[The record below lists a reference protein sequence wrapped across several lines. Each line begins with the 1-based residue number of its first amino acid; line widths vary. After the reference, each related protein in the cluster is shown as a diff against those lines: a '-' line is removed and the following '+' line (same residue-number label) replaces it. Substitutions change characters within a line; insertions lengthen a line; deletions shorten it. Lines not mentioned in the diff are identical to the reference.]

1 MPWKNVTTMDEI
13 IRFVSLAK
21 SGRFTVTELCEQFG
35 ISRKTGYKHLERYA
49 DEGMNGL
56 RVRSHRPHRMPQR
69 TAEQIE
75 ALIVA
80 ERRLHRTWGPKKLY
94 RMLELKH
101 QIERPPARS
110 TIGEILRRNGLS
122 VKRRRKPG
130 AYEAPSNGLTE
141 ATQPNHVWTVDFK
154 GWFNLAD
161 GTRCDPLTV
170 CDLYSH
176 FILACRAQPNQ
187 QFHNTLCTFKNLMRQ
202 VGLPEIIR
210 VGLSQKGQTSPFAL
224 LKANNHRQSYLH
236 GRIAGRKMRWL
247 TGRNTPPTAKSSAS
261 PSRSR
266 GSTASSLPGSMT
278 ASGAR
283 CGRIARMAR
292 SPSQIIA
299 GRSDQR
305 RHDELHPAL
314 GRWRKSLGTVAQ
326 PSQIR
331 VRIGR
336 HPRTR
341 RNPHGNYP

>member
-1 MPWKNVTTMDEI
+1 MDEI

-202 VGLPEIIR
+202 VGLPEIGMIR
-210 VGLSQKGQTSPFAL
+210 G
-224 LKANNHRQSYLH
+224 HR
-236 GRIAGRKMRWL
+236 
-247 TGRNTPPTAKSSAS
+247 
-261 PSRSR
+261 
-266 GSTASSLPGSMT
+266 
-278 ASGAR
+278 
-283 CGRIARMAR
+283 
-292 SPSQIIA
+292 
-299 GRSDQR
+299 
-305 RHDELHPAL
+305 
-314 GRWRKSLGTVAQ
+314 
-326 PSQIR
+326 
-331 VRIGR
+331 
-336 HPRTR
+336 
-341 RNPHGNYP
+341 